1 MIPDAEESRKF
12 WCGIWSESKNH
23 NQNAEWLEKLRTES
37 NYQKQDHLII
47 TKEMVLNQSKK
58 IPNWKAPGKNGV
70 QGF

>member
-1 MIPDAEESRKF
+1 MLKKVTSFGVVSGVRVKSIMRML
-12 WCGIWSESKNH
+12 
-23 NQNAEWLEKLRTES
+23 NAEWLEKLLTES